1 MTINVGKG
9 NLMPDATLPAVAP
22 TVIAFLQETAL
33 FRDLNQT
40 LLTQL
45 TQDFRQRS
53 YRSGDVIFH
62 QGDEGRN
69 LFVIMRGTVRVYH
82 LSPGGEE
89 TTITILAPRQL
100 LGEFS
105 LLDGHPRSATA
116 EAISTCTLL
125 EMSAERCLY
134 HLTHI
139 PGLALA
145 LARQVVQKVRWT
157 SMYAE
162 SLARMDAAGRFLHFL
177 LLYNEEL
184 GQVVTP
190 GKRYELNLGL
200 TQDEL
205 ASLIGARRQWVNK
218 ILGEWSVR
226 ELVAFDNGVLTI
238 LDLPRV
244 QAERDSR
251 MNLTG

>member
-9 NLMPDATLPAVAP
+9 NLMPDATLTAVAP

-33 FRDLNQT
+33 FRELNQT
-40 LLTQL
+40 LLTQV
-45 TQDFRQRS
+45 TQDFRQRA

-69 LFVIMRGTVRVYH
+69 RGTVRVYH

-105 LLDGHPRSATA
+105 LLDGQPRSATA

-190 GKRYELNLGL
+190 GKRYVLNLGL

-205 ASLIGARRQWVNK
+205 ASLVGARRQWVNK

>member
-1 MTINVGKG
+1 
-9 NLMPDATLPAVAP
+9 MPDATPTAVAS
-22 TVIAFLQETAL
+22 TIVTFLQETAL
-33 FRDLNQT
+33 FRELNQNT
-40 LLTQL
+40 LSQIA
-45 TQDFRQRS
+45 QDFRPRA
-53 YRSGDVIFH
+53 YRRGDVIFH
-62 QGDEGRN
+62 QGDDGRN
-69 LFVIMRGTVRVYH
+69 LFVIVRGTVRVYR

-89 TTITILAPRQL
+89 TTINILAPRQL

-105 LLDGHPRSATA
+105 LLDGQPRSATA
-116 EAISTCTLL
+116 EAISSCSLL
-125 EMSAERCLY
+125 EMSADRCLY

-145 LARQVVQKVRWT
+145 LARQIVQKVHWT

-177 LLYNEEL
+177 LLYNDEL
-184 GQVVTP
+184 GQALTP
-190 GKRYELNLGL
+190 GKSYVLNLGL

-218 ILGEWSVR
+218 ILGEWSLR
-226 ELVAFDNGVLTI
+226 GLVAFDNGVLTI

-251 MNLTG
+251 INLAA

>member
-1 MTINVGKG
+1 
-9 NLMPDATLPAVAP
+9 MPDATATAVAP
-22 TVIAFLQETAL
+22 TIVTFLQETAL
-33 FRDLNQT
+33 FRELTQST
-40 LLTQL
+40 LTQL
-45 TQDFRQRS
+45 AQDFRPRA

-89 TTITILAPRQL
+89 TTINILAPRQL

-105 LLDGHPRSATA
+105 LLDAQPRSATA
-116 EAISTCTLL
+116 EAITTCHLL

-145 LARQVVQKVRWT
+145 LARQVVKKVRWT

-184 GQVVTP
+184 GQAITP
-190 GKRYELNLGL
+190 GKCYALNLGL

-205 ASLIGARRQWVNK
+205 ASLVGARRQWVNK
-218 ILGEWSVR
+218 ILGEWNLR
-226 ELVAFDNGVLTI
+226 NLVAFDNGVLTI

-251 MNLTG
+251 INLSA

>member
-1 MTINVGKG
+1 
-9 NLMPDATLPAVAP
+9 MPDAATTAATATIV
-22 TVIAFLQETAL
+22 AFLQETAL
-33 FRDLNQT
+33 FRDLNQNV
-40 LLTQL
+40 LTPIA
-45 TQDFRQRS
+45 QDFRLRV

-62 QGDEGRN
+62 QGDDGRN
-69 LFVIMRGTVRVYH
+69 MFVIMRGTVRVYH

-89 TTITILAPRQL
+89 TTINILAPRQL

-105 LLDGHPRSATA
+105 LLDGQPRSATA
-116 EAISTCTLL
+116 EAIAACSLL
-125 EMSAERCLY
+125 EMSAERCFY

-145 LARQVVQKVRWT
+145 LARQVVKKVRWT

-184 GQVVTP
+184 GQAVTP
-190 GKRYELNLGL
+190 GKSYLLNLGL

-218 ILGEWSVR
+218 ILGEWSQR
-226 ELVAFDNGVLTI
+226 GLVAFDNGVLTI

-251 MNLTG
+251 INLAG

>member
-1 MTINVGKG
+1 
-9 NLMPDATLPAVAP
+9 MPDATPATVAS
-22 TVIAFLQETAL
+22 TIVTFLQETAL
-33 FRDLNQT
+33 FRELNQNT
-40 LLTQL
+40 LAQIA
-45 TQDFRQRS
+45 QDFRPRS

-62 QGDEGRN
+62 QGDDGRN
-69 LFVIMRGTVRVYH
+69 MFVIMRGTVRVYH

-89 TTITILAPRQL
+89 TTINILAPRQL

-105 LLDGHPRSATA
+105 LLDGQPRSATA
-116 EAISTCTLL
+116 EAISACTLL
-125 EMSAERCLY
+125 EMSAERCFY

-145 LARQVVQKVRWT
+145 LARQIVQKVRWT

-184 GQVVTP
+184 GQAVTP
-190 GKRYELNLGL
+190 GKSYVLNLGL

-218 ILGEWSVR
+218 ILGEWNLR
-226 ELVAFDNGVLTI
+226 GLIAFDSGVLTI

-251 MNLTG
+251 INLPQ

>member
-1 MTINVGKG
+1 M
-9 NLMPDATLPAVAP
+9 PAVTPA
-22 TVIAFLQETAL
+22 TVSTPIVTFLQETAL
-33 FRDLNQT
+33 FRDLNQNT
-40 LLTQL
+40 LTQIA
-45 TQDFRQRS
+45 QDFRQRS

-89 TTITILAPRQL
+89 TTMNILAPRQL

-105 LLDGHPRSATA
+105 LLDGQPRSATA
-116 EAISTCTLL
+116 EAITTCTLL
-125 EMSAERCLY
+125 EMSAERCFH

-184 GQVVTP
+184 GQAVTP
-190 GKRYELNLGL
+190 GKRYVLNLGL

-226 ELVAFDNGVLTI
+226 ELVTFDNGVLTI

-251 MNLTG
+251 INLSS